1 MDMGSARWVCLLTI
15 LIACFTSPGTATAHE
30 QTRTDALILAIHPY
44 LAAEDLLNRFAPLAR
59 YLENRIGHPVQ
70 VVVSANYGVHINH
83 VGTGEADIAY
93 LGPAPYVELVR
104 RYGPQNIL
112 ARQSVNGRPTF
123 TGKIVTRADS
133 TITSIQDLRGKRMAF
148 GDPVS
153 TMSHLVPHYYM
164 LLHAGVSS
172 ADLAAYEF
180 LGNHDD
186 VALGVL
192 MGAFDAG
199 ALKEAVADKYR
210 DQGLVTLA
218 KTPRISEH
226 LFVAR
231 SGLNQGVQN
240 ALREALL
247 SLHEAPEGP
256 QVLGRIKNGMDAFVP
271 AVDSD
276 YANLRTMIDVL
287 RHHGVVQ

>member
-1 MDMGSARWVCLLTI
+1 MDTGSARWVCLFAI
-15 LIACFTSPGTATAHE
+15 LIAYFTSPGTATAHE
-30 QTRTDALILAIHPY
+30 QARTDALILAIHPY
-44 LAAEDLLNRFAPLAR
+44 RAAEDLLNRFTPLAR

-70 VVVSANYGVHINH
+70 VVVSANYGAHINH
-83 VGTGEADIAY
+83 VGRGEADIAY
-93 LGPAPYVELVR
+93 LGPASYVELVR

-112 ARQSVNGRPTF
+112 ARQSVNGSPTF
-123 TGKIVTRADS
+123 TGKIVTRADG
-133 TITSIQDLRGKRMAF
+133 TVTSIQDLRGKRMAF

-153 TMSHLVPHYYM
+153 TMSHLVPHYM

-180 LGNHDD
+180 LENHDD

-192 MGAFDAG
+192 MGVFDAG

-218 KTPRISEH
+218 ETPRISEH
-226 LFVAR
+226 LFVTR
-231 SGLNQGVQN
+231 FGLNPDVQE

-247 SLHEAPEGP
+247 NLHEVPEGA
-256 QVLGRIKNGMDAFVP
+256 QVLGRIKSGTNAFVP

-276 YANLRTMIDVL
+276 YANLRTIIDTL